1 VGRTA
6 VFVVAAWLLLGNM
19 AQGQS
24 VKVRGYFLEDS
35 VLLGS
40 PATYI
45 LVAEYPGSMQVLFPD
60 STYSFAP
67 FEFDAKSF
75 SPSAMVNGSVVDS
88 VAYQLITFE
97 LDPYQGLSLPV
108 FQIRQRGDSLQVY
121 ASPDSIRIAGL
132 IEEVPED
139 AQLKETVEYNPL
151 NFAFNY
157 PYLVLGSIIFVII
170 ALTIFLVFGKTIRR
184 KIRLY
189 RMRKKYEQFSN
200 SFTEFV
206 RKLRENPELPIAEA
220 AFVSWKGYLESL
232 EGIPYTKLTTR
243 EILKGEENETLK
255 TALKNIDKCIYG
267 RVADSEIFKQFE
279 MLEDISADKYQKKKV
294 EVGNG

>member
-1 VGRTA
+1 MGKTA
-6 VFVVAAWLLLGNM
+6 VCMVAALLLLGNV
-19 AQGQS
+19 AKGQS
-24 VKVRGYFLEDS
+24 VTVRGYFLEDS

-60 STYSFAP
+60 STFSFTP
-67 FEFDAKSF
+67 FEFSAKSY
-75 SPSAMVNGSVVDS
+75 SPSAMINGSIVDS
-88 VAYQLITFE
+88 VAYELITFE
-97 LDPYQGLSLPV
+97 LDPYQGLSMPV

-132 IEEVPED
+132 IEEMPKD

-170 ALTIFLVFGKTIRR
+170 ALTVFLVFGKTIRR

-189 RMRKKYEQFSN
+189 RMRKRYEQFSN
-200 SFTEFV
+200 SFSDFV
-206 RKLRENPELPIAEA
+206 RKLREHPELPVAEA
-220 AFVSWKGYLESL
+220 AFVSWKSYLESL

-255 TALKNIDKCIYG
+255 TALKNIDRCIYG
-267 RVADSEIFKQFE
+267 RVADKEIAKQFE
-279 MLEDISADKYQKKKV
+279 MLEDISADKYLKKKV
-294 EVGNG
+294 EVANG